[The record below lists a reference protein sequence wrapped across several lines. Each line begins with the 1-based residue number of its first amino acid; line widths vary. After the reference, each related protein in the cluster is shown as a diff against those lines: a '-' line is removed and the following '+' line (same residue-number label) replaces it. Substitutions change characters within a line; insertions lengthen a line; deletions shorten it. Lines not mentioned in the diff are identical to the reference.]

1 MKDTIRLVDWLV
13 PFPDL
18 GDESVKSSKRPTAPD
33 DAPTGKLP
41 PADPERIKEGCAWF
55 RHFAEHPAEQSEI
68 DWYHLLSISGRC
80 IDGRALAHSLSQG
93 HPGYTPGQT
102 DEKLAHAIEASE
114 PVTCETIRSKGC
126 GKFCADCS
134 FGRRNGYGR
143 SPVLLG
149 TDIPKTGYNFTD
161 IGNAK
166 RFCASFRET
175 VRYDSKGGKWLIW
188 NEKYWRRDEHNS
200 IKLKVDEMLH
210 QMRAEGL
217 EAGEWAYKCED
228 AARFNAIAKL
238 SEPFM
243 SIDRSDLDNHKHL
256 LVCRNGT
263 VDLRDGTIH
272 PHDPALLITRLCDV
286 DYYPGMKNKTWDD
299 FLLNFCGKDLELVKF
314 LQTAW
319 GYSATGSTQEE
330 RFFIMYGKGG
340 SGKGTFVD
348 AMRSVLGENYET
360 AESATFLKNERAI
373 RNDLAKL
380 DGCRVVTTNE
390 PNKGAELDAGL
401 VKQATG
407 RDPLTARFLNK
418 EFFTF
423 VPQFKPWFLCNDKPK
438 VRANDSGIWRRIV
451 PMAFMNQ
458 PQEVDKTLKDRLV
471 MPDVKSAVFAWIVE
485 GAVRWYQEGL
495 VLPACVE
502 REVAKYRAES
512 DPLSRWMTECVMKDP
527 EGVAPISMLRRSYEN
542 FCRENEDEP
551 ISLLGYN
558 RMLEEKGH
566 ERRGKK
572 VDGIYTKI
580 WTGLKLKEF

>member
-1 MKDTIRLVDWLV
+1 MNDTVRLCDWLV

-18 GDESVKSSKRPTAPD
+18 GDGAAKIKKSMAAD
-33 DAPTGKLP
+33 EAPTGKLP

-55 RHFAEHPAEQSEI
+55 RHMAENPAEQSEV

-93 HPGYTPGQT
+93 HPGYTADQT
-102 DEKLAHAIEASE
+102 DDKLAHAMEASE
-114 PVTCETIRSKGC
+114 PVSCETIRSKGC

-134 FGRRNGYGR
+134 FGRRNGYRR

-149 TDIPKTGYNFTD
+149 TDIPKTGHNCTD
-161 IGNAK
+161 LGNAK
-166 RFCASFRET
+166 RFLATFHET
-175 VRYDSKGGKWLIW
+175 LRYDAKGGKWLIW
-188 NEKYWRRDEHNS
+188 NEKYWRRDEHNA

-210 QMRAEGL
+210 LMRADGS
-217 EAGEWAYKCED
+217 EAAEWSYKCED
-228 AARFNAIAKL
+228 ASRFNSIAKL

-243 SIDRSDLDNHKHL
+243 AIDRSELDTHKHL
-256 LVCRNGT
+256 LVCRNGV
-263 VDLRDGTIH
+263 VDLRDGSLH

-286 DYYPGMKNKTWDD
+286 DYYPEMRSKIWDD
-299 FLLNFCGKDLELVKF
+299 FLLNFCGKDETLSHF

-330 RFFIMYGKGG
+330 RFFIMYGTGG

-390 PNKGAELDAGL
+390 PNRGAELDAGL

-438 VRANDSGIWRRIV
+438 VRANDSGIWRRLV
-451 PMAFMNQ
+451 PMAFKFQ
-458 PQEVDKTLKDRLV
+458 PAEVDKTLKDRLV
-471 MPDVKSAVFAWIVE
+471 MPDVKSAVFAWLVT
-485 GAVRWYQEGL
+485 GAVRWYHEGL
-495 VLPACVE
+495 VLPPVVE
-502 REVAKYRAES
+502 AEAAKYRADS
-512 DPLSRWMTECVMKDP
+512 DPLSRWMTERTIKDADGKTP
-527 EGVAPISMLRRSYEN
+527 VSMLRRDYES

-551 ISLLGYN
+551 ISLPGFN
-558 RMLEEKGH
+558 RMLEEKGMD
-566 ERRGKK
+566 RKGAKL
-572 VDGIYTKI
+572 DGIYTKV
-580 WTGLKLKEF
+580 WLGVRLKEF

>member
-1 MKDTIRLVDWLV
+1 MNDTIRLTDWLV
-13 PFPDL
+13 PYPDP
-18 GDESVKSSKRPTAPD
+18 GEVEAKPKRSSATD

-41 PADPERIKEGCAWF
+41 PADPARISEGCAWF
-55 RHFAEHPAEQSEI
+55 RHMTENPAEQSEV
-68 DWYHLLSISGRC
+68 DWYHMLSIAGRC
-80 IDGRALAHSLSQG
+80 QDGNALAHTISQG
-93 HPGYTPGQT
+93 HPGYTADQT
-102 DEKLAHAIEASE
+102 EAKLAHAMEASE
-114 PVTCETIRSKGC
+114 PVSCETIKSKGC
-126 GKFCADCS
+126 GKFCADCP
-134 FGRRNGYGR
+134 FGRRNAYRR

-149 TDIPKTGYNFTD
+149 TDIPKTGHNFTD
-161 IGNAK
+161 VGNAK
-166 RFCASFRET
+166 RFCATFRET
-175 VRYDSKGGKWLIW
+175 VRFDSKGGKWLIW
-188 NEKYWRRDEHNS
+188 NDKYWRRDEHNV
-200 IKLKVDEMLH
+200 IKLKVNEMLH
-210 QMRAEGL
+210 LMRADGL
-217 EAGEWAYKCED
+217 EAADWSYKCED
-228 AARFNAIAKL
+228 ASRFNAVPKL

-243 SIDRSDLDNHKHL
+243 SIDRSELDTHKHL
-256 LVCRNGT
+256 LVTRNGV
-263 VDLRDGTIH
+263 VDLRDGTLR
-272 PHDPALLITRLCDV
+272 PHDPSLLITKLCDV
-286 DYYPGMKNKTWDD
+286 DYYPGMRNPTWDA
-299 FLLNFCGKDLELVKF
+299 FLTNFCGGDTELQKF

-423 VPQFKPWFLCNDKPK
+423 TPQFKPWFLCNDKPK
-438 VRANDSGIWRRIV
+438 VRANDTGIWRRIV

-458 PQEVDKTLKDRLV
+458 PLEVDKTLKDRLV
-471 MPDVKSAVFAWIVE
+471 MPDVKSAVFAWVVE
-485 GAVRWYQEGL
+485 GAIRWYNEGL
-495 VLPACVE
+495 VVPQVVE
-502 REVAKYRAES
+502 REIAKYRAES
-512 DPLSRWMTECVMKDP
+512 DPLSRWMTECVVKDP
-527 EGVAPISMLRRSYEN
+527 EGVAPISLLRRSYEA

-558 RMLEEKGH
+558 RMLEEKGF

-572 VDGIYTKI
+572 LDGIYTKI
-580 WTGLKLKEF
+580 WAGVKLKEF